1 MISLSD
7 LQKSIWFNTDL
18 FLHKKEIT
26 SKIYASS
33 STIIESIKTTS
44 FCVNTALQF
53 QNPKISKGENY
64 NNLPWVMVDFPCIF
78 SIKNIFAFRIF
89 FLWGTEINFFFLL
102 KGIFL
107 NQYLPYILQNIYKE
121 EFKDVLICRH
131 ENLWQ
136 HHIDETYTSIQ
147 SLNIEQIKLKIEQQG
162 FLKLAIHKN
171 ANSIETVEQQA
182 LEAWLIYC
190 KLSAV

>member
-7 LQKSIWFNTDL
+7 QQKSIWLNTDF

-26 SKIYASS
+26 SKIYASG

-78 SIKNIFAFRIF
+78 SIENIFAFRMF

-107 NQYLPYILQNIYKE
+107 NQCLPYILQNIYKE
-121 EFKDVLICRH
+121 DFKDVLICKN

-136 HHIDETYTSIQ
+136 HHVDEKYRSIQ
-147 SLNIEQIKLKIEQQG
+147 SFNIEQLKLKIEQQG

-190 KLSAV
+190 KLSGV

>member
-1 MISLSD
+1 
-7 LQKSIWFNTDL
+7 
-18 FLHKKEIT
+18 
-26 SKIYASS
+26 
-33 STIIESIKTTS
+33 
-44 FCVNTALQF
+44 LQF